1 MRQVF
6 IKVKQMNSVQI
17 QTKQLPQIKEIP
29 YFEGVCF
36 DPDTD
41 TIHGNY
47 ADEISAYRAK
57 KAWLEA
63 FRFNFSLKGEQ
74 DLVLA
79 IETTEMNSFVLS
91 CRFFSSTAKY
101 AFWKI
106 TNNQSPEVQY
116 IIETA
121 HIPICN
127 SRYEEILSAP
137 DLRSV
142 YDLTRSERQNLLT
155 GSKLSEILQKIV
167 NKK

>member
-1 MRQVF
+1 
-6 IKVKQMNSVQI
+6 MNSVQI

-47 ADEISAYRAK
+47 PDEISAYRAK

-63 FRFNFSLKGEQ
+63 LKFNFSLKGGDQ
-74 DLVLA
+74 DLVVA
-79 IETTEMNSFVLS
+79 IEVTEMNSFVLS
-91 CRFFSSTAKY
+91 CRFYSATAKY

-121 HIPICN
+121 HIPICD
-127 SRYEEILSAP
+127 SRYEEILTAP

-142 YDLTRSERQNLLT
+142 YDLTTTARQNLLT
-155 GSKLSEILQKIV
+155 GSKLNDILQKIV
-167 NKK
+167 SKK

>member
-1 MRQVF
+1 
-6 IKVKQMNSVQI
+6 MNSVQI
-17 QTKQLPQIKEIP
+17 QTKQLPHIKEIP

-47 ADEISAYRAK
+47 VDELSAYRAK

-63 FRFNFSLKGEQ
+63 LKFNFSLKADS
-74 DLVLA
+74 DLIVA

-91 CRFFSSTAKY
+91 CRFYSSTAKY

-106 TNNQSPEVQY
+106 TNNQSPEAQY

-121 HIPICN
+121 HIPICD
-127 SRYEEILSAP
+127 SRYDEILTAP

-142 YDLTRSERQNLLT
+142 YELSTNSRQSLIT
-155 GSKLSEILQKIV
+155 GSKLNEILQKIV
-167 NKK
+167 SKK